1 MMQPANWWPLLGGF
15 ILIVVLLYFGFQAVD
30 AAGLQPQTGT
40 AIVLGKEHKPPGKSY
55 RTDIVGGQ
63 TRVIPQYTPDLYI
76 LKLRIGSQETSAP
89 VDRDLFDSVG
99 NGDRV
104 SVTYQRRRLT
114 SGLQVISVRRE
125 GR

>member
-1 MMQPANWWPLLGGF
+1 
-15 ILIVVLLYFGFQAVD
+15 
-30 AAGLQPQTGT
+30 
-40 AIVLGKEHKPPGKSY
+40 
-55 RTDIVGGQ
+55 
-63 TRVIPQYTPDLYI
+63 VIPQYTPDLYI